1 MLWLIKCKWVT
12 YIICYNSIHNTK
24 FILQTGINEY
34 NIKVIS
40 LYDKDGDIVI
50 KEIEEKLNNNIEV
63 TKQDLVALT
72 FTPIMSGKLTKLDRI
87 IKSISN

>member
-1 MLWLIKCKWVT
+1 MLWLIKGKWVT
-12 YIICYNSIHNTK
+12 YIICYNGIHNTK